1 MILLKILK
9 NTGIVFVEIIF
20 ISGFLISSFAT
31 INTMVS
37 IKYETETGVGCI
49 SCITGENLCVI
60 KNLWLGAAV
69 LFLVLSIN
77 WVIYVIKKSKHKHVF
92 KL

>member
-1 MILLKILK
+1 
-9 NTGIVFVEIIF
+9 
-20 ISGFLISSFAT
+20 
-31 INTMVS
+31 MVS

-49 SCITGENLCVI
+49 SGITGENLCVI

-69 LFLVLSIN
+69 LFLVLSIS
-77 WVIYVIKKSKHKHVF
+77 WVIYLIYKSKRNNVD